1 VLSSTRLAAALPG
14 TNSIRSAGPASAGNF
29 RAQRIPEKTAAMTL
43 WSDALLKAFFAAGGI
58 YPD

>member
-1 VLSSTRLAAALPG
+1 MIG
-14 TNSIRSAGPASAGNF
+14 HEIAGDRRNELDQIGRTGKRWYF